1 MDKRTFGRA
10 ILLALVP
17 LCFLGSCAAQTP
29 WTGTYTYVSS
39 SGSSVGGSVLVTEY
53 TLVVG
58 SANSCSIR
66 VSGYQVDENIE
77 CRLRPSGRR
86 ATVQF
91 VSYADGNVKN
101 ELGVEEHAPDEVLFI
116 LLRDADRLST
126 EWAGLRPDAITEN
139 PGNYFKAMFSTSRA
153 RSSPSGDLQARHN
166 RSKDRGVPGIA
177 RSIRAGHPL

>member
-17 LCFLGSCAAQTP
+17 LCFLGSCVAQTP

-39 SGSSVGGSVLVTEY
+39 SGSSVGGSALVTEY
-53 TLVVG
+53 SLVVG

-66 VSGYQVDENIE
+66 ISGYQVDENIE
-77 CRLRPSGRR
+77 CRLKPSGRR

-101 ELGVEEHAPDEVLFI
+101 EFGVEEHAPDEVLFI

-139 PGNYFKAMFSTSRA
+139 PGIYFKAMVSTSLA
-153 RSSPSGDLQARHN
+153 RSS
-166 RSKDRGVPGIA
+166 
-177 RSIRAGHPL
+177 RAS